1 MIWNIWRCPGG
12 ICPELKTD
20 DMTQPVGVDKNG
32 KLWTEPTTIPEELT
46 QEVDDLSHAVV
57 DISDDVD
64 DLDYRV
70 TALENAPAAGGNAYV
85 TSGAVS
91 ALSGNAMQ
99 VQFENLPTGAVIDKI
114 VWQWFISGGTIPRN
128 VVMYPYM
135 GGLTQFVSTSDGSN
149 NGYALW
155 DIEKTAVGTT
165 HTNLKATLASNT
177 LYTTLFN
184 TTGDAVSWVQIY
196 YHI

>member
-1 MIWNIWRCPGG
+1 MIWDFWRCKGG
-12 ICPELKTD
+12 ICPVLKTD
-20 DMTQPVGVDKNG
+20 EMTSPVGVDRNG
-32 KLWTEPTTIPEELT
+32 KLFSVPTDTTEIEE
-46 QEVDDLSHAVV
+46 E
-57 DISDDVD
+57 IG
-64 DLDYRV
+64 DLDERV
-70 TALENAPAAGGNAYV
+70 TGLENAPAAGGNAYV

-99 VQFENLPTGAVIDKI
+99 VQFENLPAGAVIDKI
-114 VWQWFISGGTIPRN
+114 VWQWFISGGTVPRN

-135 GGLTQFVSTSDGSN
+135 GGLTLFVSTSDGSG

-155 DIEKTAVGTT
+155 DIEKTAVGNT

-196 YHI
+196 YHV